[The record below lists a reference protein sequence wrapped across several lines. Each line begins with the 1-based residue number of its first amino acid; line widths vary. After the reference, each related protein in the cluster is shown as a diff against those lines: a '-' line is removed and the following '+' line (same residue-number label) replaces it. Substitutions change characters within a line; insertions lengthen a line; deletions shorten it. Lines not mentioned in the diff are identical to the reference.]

1 VQEFLKRLSSRRF
14 LLAAVALLAMLFAG
28 VGGADEEMLK
38 TIGGYVIAALGIFT
52 GSETILDAVRARAEQ
67 AKAEAAKQKDNTD

>member
-1 VQEFLKRLSSRRF
+1 MKNFLARLSSRRF
-14 LLAAVALLAMLFAG
+14 LLALVALLAMLFAG

-52 GSETILDAVRARAEQ
+52 GSETVLDAVRAKAE
-67 AKAEAAKQKDNTD
+67 AEAAKQKNNTD

>member
-1 VQEFLKRLSSRRF
+1 VKNFLARLSSRRF
-14 LLAAVALLAMLFAG
+14 LLALVALLAMLFAG

-52 GSETILDAVRARAEQ
+52 GSETVLDAVRAKAE
-67 AKAEAAKQKDNTD
+67 AEAAKQKNNTD